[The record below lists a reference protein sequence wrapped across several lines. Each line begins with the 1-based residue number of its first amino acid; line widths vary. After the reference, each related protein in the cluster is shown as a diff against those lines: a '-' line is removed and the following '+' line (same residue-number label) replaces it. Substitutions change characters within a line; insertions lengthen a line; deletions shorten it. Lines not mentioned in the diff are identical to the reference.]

1 MKKVEQKIQNSYH
14 DNLLHF
20 GAKCQCLRRRSNLL
34 HDDKHICYMM
44 TSFLYLLHDDKFSVA
59 CIGTMTKV
67 KRVRTVCNFAG
78 PPACTTP
85 AQKYHKCHVHRLNR
99 KQPRQLMDDDGSS
112 RAIRVNPKT
121 RRRRSMCA
129 FFQPDGRRCDKYK
142 QARMDTCTGHEIEYE
157 ANRIWRN
164 VERATNEFIT
174 EMAQRECERVRDEL
188 YALKQEQRA
197 EAVRQEAQRK
207 LDVAAQRKAEDE
219 TLTHAVLLA
228 KYTEVHNM
236 VRDARRGNAKV
247 NTAMRNAGDQRQQ
260 LVQKIG
266 AMRPD
271 RLAHSYAYQ
280 ENTRPGLINAAIEHW
295 AKWCGQIIE
304 NNGDVHEPLDFIFM
318 DDEDYE

>member
-1 MKKVEQKIQNSYH
+1 M
-14 DNLLHF
+14 
-20 GAKCQCLRRRSNLL
+20 
-34 HDDKHICYMM
+34 
-44 TSFLYLLHDDKFSVA
+44 
-59 CIGTMTKV
+59 
-67 KRVRTVCNFAG
+67 
-78 PPACTTP
+78 TP
-85 AQKYHKCHVHRLNR
+85 AQKDYRCYKHRLVR
-99 KQPRQLMDDDGSS
+99 KEHQLVIDMNSS
-112 RAIRVNPKT
+112 RGAVRTNPKT
-121 RRRRSMCA
+121 KRRQSACA
-129 FFQPDGRRCDKYK
+129 FIKHDGRRCDKYK
-142 QARMDTCTGHEIEYE
+142 QARMDTCIGHEIEYE

-174 EMAQRECERVRDEL
+174 EMAQRERERVRDEL

-219 TLTHAVLLA
+219 TLTHAVLRA

-271 RLAHSYAYQ
+271 RLAHRYAYQ